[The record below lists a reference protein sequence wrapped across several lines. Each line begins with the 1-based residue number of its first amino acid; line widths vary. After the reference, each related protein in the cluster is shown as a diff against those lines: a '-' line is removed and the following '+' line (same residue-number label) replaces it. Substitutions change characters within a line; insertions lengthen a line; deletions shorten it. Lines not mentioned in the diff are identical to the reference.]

1 LRYECALTALSINAE
16 AGLRTLAINVLSRFL
31 TSREKNLRYVALSTF
46 MKVVYVDTDAVD
58 KHRATIIECLKDTDI
73 SVKRRALEL
82 VSGLMMETNIKA
94 LTKELLAQLVEAEK
108 SFQEEICGKIC
119 SAVAKYSPNRRWQ
132 IDTLIKVMCLGGNSM
147 SDEAREAFCQ
157 VVEATPELHGYT
169 VIKLFFNMKETIQQD
184 ALVQVGVWCLG
195 EFGDHL
201 FKGNAV
207 GPDNKPIRVSP
218 NEVIDLLGSIA
229 RKPVN
234 IDKGSSI
241 QALVA
246 AALIKLVTRCASEKD
261 RIKKSLQ
268 KFDSSLNVDLQQRS
282 CEFLALLDPSWD
294 ASRSGI
300 LDRMPVAQERLGRA
314 DDRPVGD
321 TAITMAIPTSSSA
334 MAPMPIDTGAD
345 LLDLNSEPAK
355 EPEPENGTPVIAGGG
370 GGDLLDLVGTMD
382 TSTPTAAVTSSSSPT
397 ADLILPD
404 VFADSTPSPALAETV
419 HAMDVFDK
427 AGLKVTFACRKAAET
442 GSMNVTATYANTS
455 SMPITK
461 FVFEVAVPKYMKL
474 DMKPASTTELPPM
487 SASANQ
493 VMNVVNTMRGERPG
507 MMKLRI
513 SYEHNGG
520 VVQEMAQLSS
530 GFPDYL

>member
-1 LRYECALTALSINAE
+1 MR
-16 AGLRTLAINVLSRFL
+16 
-31 TSREKNLRYVALSTF
+31 
-46 MKVVYVDTDAVD
+46 VVHVDSESVD
-58 KHRATIIECLKDTDI
+58 KHRATIIECLKDTDA

-82 VSGLMMETNIKA
+82 VSGLMQESNIKQ
-94 LTKELLAQLVEAEK
+94 LTKELLSQLVEADK
-108 SFQEEICGKIC
+108 SFQEDICSKIC
-119 SAVAKYSPNRRWQ
+119 AAVAKFSPNRRWQ
-132 IDTLIKVMCLGGNSM
+132 IDTLIKVMCIGGNAM
-147 SDEAREAFCQ
+147 TEDAREAFCQ

-184 ALVQVGVWCLG
+184 ALVHVGVWCLG

-207 GPDNKPIRVSP
+207 GPDNQPIRVSP
-218 NEVIDLLGSIA
+218 SEVIDLLSTVA

-234 IDKGSSI
+234 AEKGSSI

-246 AALIKLVTRCASEKD
+246 GALIKLVTRCASEKE
-261 RIKKSLQ
+261 RIKKALQ
-268 KFDSSLNVDLQQRS
+268 KFDTSLNVDLQQRS

-321 TAITMAIPTSSSA
+321 TSITMAIPISKSSA
-334 MAPMPIDTGAD
+334 APSGTVPADSGAD
-345 LLDLNSEPAK
+345 LLDLSDAPKAT
-355 EPEPENGTPVIAGGG
+355 PTAENGSQPQ
-370 GGDLLDLVGTMD
+370 GGDLLDLVGTADMG
-382 TSTPTAAVTSSSSPT
+382 TTAAVTSSSSPT
-397 ADLILPD
+397 ADLLLPD
-404 VFADSTPSPALAETV
+404 VFADSTTSQSQAAVEIAPKVEEVT
-419 HAMDVFDK
+419 AMDVFEK
-427 AGLKVTFACRKAAET
+427 APLKVQFACRKGAEL
-442 GSMNVTATYANTS
+442 GSMDCTATYANTS

-474 DMKPASTTELPPM
+474 KMEPASTQELAAM
-487 SASANQ
+487 SANATQ
-493 VMNVVNTMRGERPG
+493 VMSVVNTMHGERPG
-507 MMKLRI
+507 MMKVRI

-520 VVQEMAQLSS
+520 VVQEMAQVS